1 VDEAFLLRYF
11 WTENFTL
18 DYDGT
23 SRHITE
29 SFLYFHGVIGD
40 LRIYVKPLSIIEV
53 EEIFSGK
60 L

>member
-1 VDEAFLLRYF
+1 
-11 WTENFTL
+11 L

-29 SFLYFHGVIGD
+29 SFLYLHGVIGD
-40 LRIYVKPLSIIEV
+40 LKIYVKPLSIIEV

>member
-1 VDEAFLLRYF
+1 M
-11 WTENFTL
+11 

-40 LRIYVKPLSIIEV
+40 LKIYVKPLSIIEV